1 MICYFILIYDLD
13 NNIRS
18 YRNNNFDSAIEIF
31 VWTNIERGILR
42 MTFTSKFIDA
52 ALAISFPKIEEI
64 KNNRIKEL
72 SEIKSKVK
80 EDPTIVEKWF
90 DNEIHKII
98 NVTENHTSIN
108 IESLIK
114 KLK

>member
-42 MTFTSKFIDA
+42 MTFTSKFIEA

-64 KNNRIKEL
+64 KKNRMKEL
-72 SEIKSKVK
+72 IEIKSKIK
-80 EDPTIVEKWF
+80 EDPILVENWF
-90 DNEIHKII
+90 DNEINKII
-98 NVTENHTSIN
+98 NVTENNSSNN
-108 IESLIK
+108 IESIIK
-114 KLK
+114 NLK

>member
-42 MTFTSKFIDA
+42 MTFTSKFIEA

-72 SEIKSKVK
+72 IEIKSKIQ
-80 EDPTIVEKWF
+80 EDPTVVENWF
-90 DNEIHKII
+90 DNEINKII
-98 NVTENHTSIN
+98 NVTENNSSIN

-114 KLK
+114 NLK